1 MAPIDKEKQY
11 TEIYIP
17 LKMVEDKENAYDALI
32 DIDSNFSKFI
42 QGLLK
47 QIYLMAKVIFSY
59 GKNYRHFEWI
69 ILIRD
74 RKTGKIFCAEDFP
87 AKKKWTKVSK
97 DDV

>member
-1 MAPIDKEKQY
+1 MAPINKETQY

-17 LKMVEDKENAYDALI
+17 LRMVDDKDYAYDALV

-47 QIYLMAKVIFSY
+47 QIYLMARVILSY

-69 ILIRD
+69 ILIKD
-74 RKTGKIFCAEDFP
+74 RKSGKIFCAEDFP
-87 AKKKWTKVSK
+87 KKKKWTKVSK
-97 DDV
+97 EDV